1 MAGFWPFMSEVLM
14 CRFLGLRT
22 RLKQSV
28 NQPGR
33 DRSVSG
39 LGCNGRALVIA
50 PKVLTRRSLGWRTRL
65 KQSVNQPGRD
75 RSVSGLGCNGRAL
88 VIAPKV
94 LTRRSLGWQT
104 RLKQSVNQPHV
115 QLTKVSQEASPLLVQ
130 SLLVLFLVQSGRQ
143 LDHHDQPKTS

>member
-1 MAGFWPFMSEVLM
+1 MASDINGWTLAIYVRGPYVQVSGPANAF
-14 CRFLGLRT
+14 RT
-22 RLKQSV
+22 EREPARES
-28 NQPGR
+28 
-33 DRSVSG
+33 RSVSG
-39 LGCNGRALVIA
+39 LGC
-50 PKVLTRRSLGWRTRL
+50 
-65 KQSVNQPGRD
+65 D
-75 RSVSGLGCNGRAL
+75 GRAL